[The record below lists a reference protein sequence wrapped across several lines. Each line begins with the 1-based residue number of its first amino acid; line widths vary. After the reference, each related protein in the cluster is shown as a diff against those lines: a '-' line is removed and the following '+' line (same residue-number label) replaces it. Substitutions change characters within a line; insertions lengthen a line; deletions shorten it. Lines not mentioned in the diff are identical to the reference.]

1 MGGQSVGMIEIDGS
15 FGEGGGQILRTAMA
29 LSVIFKR
36 PLTLHHI
43 RAKRKNPGLG
53 HQHLMAVNALAKIS
67 GAEVEGNVI
76 GSQKLTFIPEEIC
89 SGDYRFQIGTAGST
103 TLLFQAL
110 LLPLCLSQKGFRLTL
125 EGGTHVP
132 WSPPYHYLSEILFPI
147 LHYMGAS
154 VGGRIDQWGWYPRGG
169 GVIEVEVQ
177 GRPSLG
183 PISLLERGSLR
194 KIRGFSAASLLPKH
208 VAERQREEALRRIE
222 KEMKLETEI
231 TILPDPPSRGP
242 GSFLFLVTE
251 SKGALAG
258 FSSLGRRGKRA
269 EEVAG
274 EAVNSLKDYLE
285 AEGCIDPYL
294 ADQLIPFMAVAKGNS
309 SFTTTRIT
317 EHLLT
322 NLWVIQHFKNVK
334 ISMTGEKGKEGKV
347 ELFNE

>member
-1 MGGQSVGMIEIDGS
+1 MGNDVGGMIEIDGS
-15 FGEGGGQILRTAMA
+15 FGEGGGQILRTALA

-43 RAKRKNPGLG
+43 RAKRKDPGLG
-53 HQHLMAVNALAKIS
+53 HQHLMAVNALAQIS
-67 GAEVEGNVI
+67 GAKVEGNVI
-76 GSQKLTFIPEEIC
+76 GSQKLTFIPGEVC
-89 SGDYRFQIGTAGST
+89 PGDYHFPIETAGSVS
-103 TLLFQAL
+103 LLLQAL
-110 LLPLCLSQKGFRLTL
+110 LLPLCLSQNRFGLIL
-125 EGGTHVP
+125 QGGTHVP

-147 LHYMGAS
+147 LHFMGVS
-154 VGGRIDQWGWYPRGG
+154 VGGRIDQWGWYPKGG
-169 GVIEVEVQ
+169 GVIRVEVQ
-177 GRPSLG
+177 PSPSLG
-183 PISLLERGSLR
+183 PISLRERGSLKR
-194 KIRGFSAASLLPKH
+194 IHGFSAASLLPKH

-222 KEMKLETEI
+222 KEMKMGAEI

-251 SKGALAG
+251 SEGALAG

-274 EAVNSLKDYLE
+274 EAVNSLKEYLE
-285 AEGCIDPYL
+285 AQGCVDPHL

-309 SFTTTRIT
+309 SFTTTRVT

-322 NLWVIQHFKNVK
+322 NLWVIQHFKNVRV
-334 ISMTGEKGKEGKV
+334 SMTGGKGKEGKV

>member
-1 MGGQSVGMIEIDGS
+1 MGNDVSGAIEIDGS
-15 FGEGGGQILRTAMA
+15 FGEGGGQILRTALA
-29 LSVIFKR
+29 LSVILKR

-43 RAKRKNPGLG
+43 RAKRKIPGLG
-53 HQHLMAVNALAKIS
+53 HQHLMAVNALTQIS
-67 GAEVEGNVI
+67 GAKVEGNVI
-76 GSQKLTFIPEEIC
+76 GSQRLTFIPGEVC
-89 SGDYRFQIGTAGST
+89 PGDYHFPIGTAGSV
-103 TLLFQAL
+103 TLLLQAL
-110 LLPLCLSQKGFRLTL
+110 LLPLCLSQKSFRLIL
-125 EGGTHVP
+125 EGGTHVQ
-132 WSPPYHYLSEILFPI
+132 WSPPYHYLSEVLFPI
-147 LHYMGAS
+147 LRFMGIS
-154 VGGRIDQWGWYPRGG
+154 VRGRIDQWGWYPKGG
-169 GVIEVEVQ
+169 GVIQVEVQ
-177 GRPSLG
+177 PSPSLG

-222 KEMKLETEI
+222 KEMKMAAEI

-242 GSFLFLVTE
+242 GSFLFLVAETE
-251 SKGALAG
+251 GALAG

-274 EAVNSLKDYLE
+274 EAVTCLDDYLE
-285 AEGCIDPYL
+285 AEGCIDPHL

-309 SFTTTRIT
+309 SFTTTRMT

-334 ISMTGEKGKEGKV
+334 ISMTGEKGKAGKV

>member
-1 MGGQSVGMIEIDGS
+1 MEHDIRAMIEIDGS
-15 FGEGGGQILRTAMA
+15 FGEGGGQILRTALA
-29 LSVIFKR
+29 LSVIFER

-53 HQHLMAVNALAKIS
+53 HQHLMAVNALARIS
-67 GAEVEGNVI
+67 GAKVEGNRI
-76 GSQKLTFIPEEIC
+76 GSQRLTFVPGEV
-89 SGDYRFQIGTAGST
+89 SPGDYRFPIGTAGSV
-103 TLLFQAL
+103 TLLLHAL
-110 LLPLCLSQKGFRLTL
+110 LMPLCLSQERFQLIL

-132 WSPPYHYLSEILFPI
+132 WSPPYHYLSEILFPTLRI
-147 LHYMGAS
+147 MGVS
-154 VGGRIDQWGWYPRGG
+154 VGGRIDQWGWYPKGG
-169 GVIEVEVQ
+169 GIIQVEIQ
-177 GRPSLG
+177 PSPSLG

-222 KEMKLETEI
+222 KELKMGAEI
-231 TILPDPPSRGP
+231 TILTDPPSKGP

-251 SKGALAG
+251 SEGALAG

-274 EAVNSLKDYLE
+274 EVVNSLEDYLE
-285 AEGCIDPYL
+285 AEGCVDPHL
-294 ADQLIPFMAVAKGNS
+294 ADQLIPFMAMAKGNS

-322 NLWVIQHFKNVK
+322 NLWVIQRFKNFK
-334 ISMTGEKGKEGKV
+334 ISLTGEKGGAGKV

>member
-1 MGGQSVGMIEIDGS
+1 MGIDVSGMIAIDGS
-15 FGEGGGQILRTAMA
+15 FGEGGGQILRTALA

-53 HQHLMAVNALAKIS
+53 HQHLMAVNALAQIS
-67 GAEVEGNVI
+67 GAKVEGNVI
-76 GSQKLTFIPEEIC
+76 GSQKLTFIPGEVC
-89 SGDYRFQIGTAGST
+89 PGDYHFRIGTAGSV
-103 TLLFQAL
+103 TLLLQAL
-110 LLPLCLSQKGFRLTL
+110 LLPLCLSQKGFQLIL

-132 WSPPYHYLSEILFPI
+132 WSPPYHYFSEVLFPT
-147 LHYMGAS
+147 LHFMGIS
-154 VGGRIDQWGWYPRGG
+154 VCGIIDQWGWYPRGG
-169 GVIEVEVQ
+169 GIIHVEVQ
-177 GRPSLG
+177 PSPSPG
-183 PISLLERGSLR
+183 SISLLKRGSLR

-208 VAERQREEALRRIE
+208 VAERQRDEALRRIE
-222 KEMKLETEI
+222 KELKTGVEI

-251 SKGALAG
+251 SEGGLAG

-274 EAVNSLKDYLE
+274 EAVNSLKEYLE
-285 AEGCIDPYL
+285 GEGCIDPHL
-294 ADQLIPFMAVAKGNS
+294 ADQLIPFMAMAKGSS

-322 NLWVIQHFKNVK
+322 NLWVIQHFKNVR
-334 ISMTGEKGKEGKV
+334 ISMRGEKGEEGKV

>member
-1 MGGQSVGMIEIDGS
+1 MDHDARGMIEIDGS
-15 FGEGGGQILRTAMA
+15 FGEGGGQILRTALA

-36 PLTLHHI
+36 PLALHHI

-53 HQHLMAVNALAKIS
+53 HQHFMAVNALAQIS
-67 GAEVEGNVI
+67 RAKVEGNVI
-76 GSQKLTFIPEEIC
+76 GSQKLTFIPGEVC
-89 SGDYRFQIGTAGST
+89 PGDYHFPIGTAGSV
-103 TLLFQAL
+103 TLLLQAL
-110 LLPLCLSQKGFRLTL
+110 LLPLCVSRKGFRLIL

-132 WSPPYHYLSEILFPI
+132 WSPPYHFLSEILFPI
-147 LHYMGAS
+147 LHFMGLS
-154 VGGRIDQWGWYPRGG
+154 VEGSIDQWGWYPKGG
-169 GVIEVEVQ
+169 GVIRVEVR
-177 GRPSLG
+177 GSPSLG

-222 KEMKLETEI
+222 KEMKMGAEI
-231 TILPDPPSRGP
+231 AILPDPPSRGP
-242 GSFLFLVTE
+242 GSVLFLVTE
-251 SKGALAG
+251 SEGALAG

-285 AEGCIDPYL
+285 AEGCIDPHL
-294 ADQLIPFMAVAKGNS
+294 ADQLIPFMAMTEGKS
-309 SFTTTRIT
+309 SFTTTRVT

-322 NLWVIQHFKNVK
+322 NLWVVRHFRNVR
-334 ISMTGEKGKEGKV
+334 ISITGEKGREGKV

>member
-1 MGGQSVGMIEIDGS
+1 MGSDVSGTIEIDGS
-15 FGEGGGQILRTAMA
+15 FGEGGGQILRTALA

-53 HQHLMAVNALAKIS
+53 HQHLMAVNALAQIS
-67 GAEVEGNVI
+67 GAKVEGNVI
-76 GSQKLTFIPEEIC
+76 GSQKLTFIPGEVC
-89 SGDYRFQIGTAGST
+89 PGDYRFPIGTAGSV
-103 TLLFQAL
+103 TLLLQAL
-110 LLPLCLSQKGFRLTL
+110 LLPLCLSQKGFQLVL

-132 WSPPYHYLSEILFPI
+132 WSPPYHYLSEILLPI
-147 LHYMGAS
+147 LHFMGVS
-154 VGGRIDQWGWYPRGG
+154 VGGRIDQWGWYPKGG
-169 GVIEVEVQ
+169 GIIQVEVQ
-177 GRPSLG
+177 PSPSLR

-222 KEMKLETEI
+222 KEMKMGAEI
-231 TILPDPPSRGP
+231 TILPDPPSKGP

-251 SKGALAG
+251 S
-258 FSSLGRRGKRA
+258 
-269 EEVAG
+269 
-274 EAVNSLKDYLE
+274 EAVNSLKGYLE
-285 AEGCIDPYL
+285 AKGCIDPHL

-309 SFTTTRIT
+309 SFTTTRVT

-334 ISMTGEKGKEGKV
+334 ISMTGEKGREAKV

>member
-1 MGGQSVGMIEIDGS
+1 MEHDSRGMIEIDGS
-15 FGEGGGQILRTAMA
+15 FGEGGGQILRTALA

-43 RAKRKNPGLG
+43 RAKRKDPGLG
-53 HQHLMAVNALAKIS
+53 HQHLMAVNALAQIS
-67 GAEVEGNVI
+67 GAKVEGNVI
-76 GSQKLTFIPEEIC
+76 GSQKLTFIPGEVC
-89 SGDYRFQIGTAGST
+89 PGDYHFPIGTAGSV
-103 TLLFQAL
+103 TLLLQAL
-110 LLPLCLSQKGFRLTL
+110 LLPLCLSQKGFRLIL

-132 WSPPYHYLSEILFPI
+132 WSPSYQYLSEVLLPI
-147 LHYMGAS
+147 LRFMGVS

-169 GVIEVEVQ
+169 GIIQVEVQ
-177 GRPSLG
+177 PSPSLG

-222 KEMKLETEI
+222 KEMKMGAEI

-251 SKGALAG
+251 SEGALAG

-274 EAVNSLKDYLE
+274 EAVNSLKDYLG
-285 AEGCIDPYL
+285 AEGCVDPHL

-309 SFTTTRIT
+309 SFTTTRVT

-322 NLWVIQHFKNVK
+322 NLWVIQHFKNVR